1 MTSPST
7 VILFLLTPLREGRRK
22 RPTQNPY
29 PSRFLLTPLREGR
42 HKTTFCLLVLSNFY
56 SRPCGRGD
64 GVVLFDCVRRIDDFY
79 SRPCGR
85 GDARRA
91 ILRSRRRDFYSR
103 PCGRGDMNCNTT
115 RSHPLYF
122 YSRPCGR
129 GDIVRHAVYPIGRN
143 FYSRPCGR
151 GDWIFRPSSVS
162 LSEISTHAPAGG
174 ATLRLHLA
182 GAEGAISTH
191 APAGGATQLCVSR
204 VIAFAFLL
212 TPLREGRLDHVRQ
225 LVGAETIS
233 THAPAGGATR
243 RHNRNRNV
251 APISTHAPAGGAT
264 PQLDAASEIGI
275 ISTHAPAGGATIKTI
290 ACGTAQKVFLLTPLR
305 EGRPGGMWRKR
316 HGTTISTHAPAGG
329 ATPAAGRGR

>member
-1 MTSPST
+1 
-7 VILFLLTPLREGRRK
+7 
-22 RPTQNPY
+22 
-29 PSRFLLTPLREGR
+29 
-42 HKTTFCLLVLSNFY
+42 
-56 SRPCGRGD
+56 
-64 GVVLFDCVRRIDDFY
+64 
-79 SRPCGR
+79 
-85 GDARRA
+85 
-91 ILRSRRRDFYSR
+91 
-103 PCGRGDMNCNTT
+103 MNCNTT

-233 THAPAGGATR
+233 THAPAGGATVWLSYLFSVWIYFYSR
-243 RHNRNRNV
+243 PCGRGDELADYVVKWARE
-251 APISTHAPAGGAT
+251 ISTHAPAGGAT
-264 PQLDAASEIGI
+264 RGECSRLSSKFRISTHAPAGGATMYTVTTYFKLEHFYSRPCGRGDLDRVLAVLSKSLFLLTPLREGRRLRIRDSQNVAI
-275 ISTHAPAGGATIKTI
+275 ISTHAPAGGAT
-290 ACGTAQKVFLLTPLR
+290 Q
-305 EGRPGGMWRKR
+305 
-316 HGTTISTHAPAGG
+316 
-329 ATPAAGRGR
+329 

>member
-1 MTSPST
+1 
-7 VILFLLTPLREGRRK
+7 
-22 RPTQNPY
+22 
-29 PSRFLLTPLREGR
+29 
-42 HKTTFCLLVLSNFY
+42 
-56 SRPCGRGD
+56 
-64 GVVLFDCVRRIDDFY
+64 
-79 SRPCGR
+79 
-85 GDARRA
+85 
-91 ILRSRRRDFYSR
+91 
-103 PCGRGDMNCNTT
+103 MNCNTT

-233 THAPAGGATR
+233 THAPAGGATVWLSYLFSVWIYFYSR
-243 RHNRNRNV
+243 PCGRGDDVHCNHLFQV
-251 APISTHAPAGGAT
+251 GA
-264 PQLDAASEIGI
+264 
-275 ISTHAPAGGATIKTI
+275 
-290 ACGTAQKVFLLTPLR
+290 FLLTPLR
-305 EGRPGGMWRKR
+305 EGRP
-316 HGTTISTHAPAGG
+316 
-329 ATPAAGRGR
+329 

>member
-1 MTSPST
+1 
-7 VILFLLTPLREGRRK
+7 
-22 RPTQNPY
+22 
-29 PSRFLLTPLREGR
+29 
-42 HKTTFCLLVLSNFY
+42 
-56 SRPCGRGD
+56 
-64 GVVLFDCVRRIDDFY
+64 
-79 SRPCGR
+79 
-85 GDARRA
+85 
-91 ILRSRRRDFYSR
+91 
-103 PCGRGDMNCNTT
+103 MNCNTT

-233 THAPAGGATR
+233 THAPAGGATTVR
-243 RHNRNRNV
+243 RRKKCRN
-251 APISTHAPAGGAT
+251 
-264 PQLDAASEIGI
+264 L
-275 ISTHAPAGGATIKTI
+275 
-290 ACGTAQKVFLLTPLR
+290 
-305 EGRPGGMWRKR
+305 
-316 HGTTISTHAPAGG
+316 
-329 ATPAAGRGR
+329 